1 MSLRLIYGGAGC
13 GKSTFC
19 LKEID
24 KRMEDGFQKALILI
38 VPEQFSFQAEKNLI
52 KVLGEKALLKA
63 QVLSFKRMAHFVSN
77 EVGGM
82 THIHINTAGK
92 NMLLHKIL
100 EENKDE
106 LKFFAKA
113 GRQKG
118 FVNTMSDTITE
129 FKRYNVTP
137 ELLKEAEISLSDEDL
152 KSKITDINL
161 IYSRFEELLREKYI
175 DPEDDL
181 TILCEKLNESRSFDG
196 AEIWI
201 DEFSTFTPQQY
212 KIIEKLLNKAKRIN
226 ITFNTKALNLG
237 GNPEAS
243 DVFLPVKN
251 TENKLIRLCAEN
263 NISYEKPVEI
273 IGDMNS
279 RFKDSI
285 ELQHLEQNLF
295 SYPNKPFIK
304 ENKDI
309 CIFKASNEYSE
320 VESTARSIVSL
331 CRERGARYKDI
342 ALVVR
347 DLTNYNNLI
356 KVIFQQ
362 YDIPYFIDEKR
373 SIDRN
378 PLIILINSIIDIFI
392 NNWSYE
398 AVFAYLKTGLLDIE
412 KEDID
417 LLENYVLANG
427 IRGKK
432 WLEQQW
438 TYRFS
443 YGFEN
448 GELSERETSILLKV
462 NELKLRV
469 VEPLSRLQT
478 KLKGSKIV
486 RDTCTYIYDFLIELS
501 IPEQLEKWIDNFK
514 TIGDN
519 EKVSEYAQVWN
530 MTMELL
536 DQIVEVMGEEKV
548 KLEEYLMLLQTGIN
562 EYKVGLIPP
571 SLDQV
576 LVGSMERVK
585 SHEVAMVYILGV
597 NDGVFPMTA
606 DSEGIL
612 SDRDRLFLKEY
623 GIEIAQDTKSRA
635 REEQF
640 LIYSTFTIPKKYL
653 RVSYP
658 ISNFEG
664 KSLRPS
670 IMISRLKKVFPKL
683 KEESNVVKKYTE
695 EEALE
700 LISLPKPTFNEFT
713 YTVRNEVEGKEA
725 KDIWWEVYRWYLN
738 QEEWKFR
745 SEMAF
750 EGLKY
755 SNQVTPINSQKIKKL
770 YGSPLQFS
778 VSRLEKYAECPFAYY
793 VQYGLKAKER
803 KIYELSAPDL
813 GSFMHG
819 VLDGF
824 SSKLEENHM
833 NWRDIEEAWC
843 ESTVGEIVE
852 VDVNKKTGY
861 ILSSSPR
868 YRYLVERLKRL
879 LTKSVWT
886 IAQHVKSGSF
896 SPAGHE
902 IEFGKSPEFPPIT
915 MEMSSGEK
923 ISLTGR
929 IDRVD
934 EMVTEDGTYLRIID
948 YKSGPK
954 NFKLVDVY
962 YGLQLQLLVYL
973 DAILTNWKKYED
985 SENIPGAIL
994 YFKIDNPI
1002 IAVAGETSEEEI
1014 EREIMKKLKMQGLL
1028 LKDARIIREMDKNME
1043 KYSLVI
1049 PAQMNTDGSLAQNTS
1064 AATREQFQLL
1074 REYVRNIVVSLCE
1087 EMLQGNITIMPCKKK
1102 EYIACTF
1109 CNYSAICKFDVAI
1122 RDNKYKLLIDKSEE
1136 ELWELIKNDL
1146 EKKGGEGN
1154 GRNQMD

>member
-1 MSLRLIYGGAGC
+1 MSLRIVYGGAGS

-19 LKEID
+19 LKDIE
-24 KRMEDGFQKALILI
+24 KRIEEGFQGSLILI

-52 KVLGEKALLKA
+52 KILGEKGLLKA
-63 QVLSFKRMAHFVSN
+63 QVLSFKRMSHYVLN

-82 THIHINTAGK
+82 THVHINSAGK
-92 NMLLHKIL
+92 NILLHKVL
-100 EENKDE
+100 EETKDE

-118 FVNTMSDTITE
+118 FVNTLSDTITE

-137 ELLKEAEISLSDEDL
+137 ELLKEAEAALSDEDL
-152 KSKITDINL
+152 KNKITDINL
-161 IYSRFEELLREKYI
+161 IYSRFEELLHEKYI

-181 TILCEKLNESRSFDG
+181 TILCEKLNESKSFDG

-201 DEFSTFTPQQY
+201 DEFSNFTPQQY
-212 KIIEKLLNKAKRIN
+212 KIIEKLLKKTKRIN
-226 ITFNTKALNLG
+226 VTLNTNVLTG
-237 GNPEAS
+237 GNNVEVS
-243 DVFLPVKN
+243 DIFLSVKN
-251 TENKLIRLCAEN
+251 TENKLLRIIAEN
-263 NISYEKPVEI
+263 NISYDKPMEI
-273 IGDMNS
+273 RGEVIS
-279 RFKDSI
+279 RFMESM
-285 ELQHLEQNLF
+285 ELQHLERNLF
-295 SYPNKPFIK
+295 SYSNKPYAK

-309 CIFKASNEYSE
+309 CIFKATNEYSE
-320 VESTARSIVSL
+320 VESTARSIISL
-331 CRERGARYKDI
+331 CREKGARFKDI

-347 DLTNYNNLI
+347 DLGNYSNLI
-356 KVIFQQ
+356 KVIFGQ

-373 SIDRN
+373 TIDRN
-378 PLIILINSIIDIFI
+378 PLIILLKSIIDIFI
-392 NNWSYE
+392 NNWSYD
-398 AVFAYLKTGLLDIE
+398 AVFAYLKTGLIRIE
-412 KEDID
+412 KEEID
-417 LLENYVLANG
+417 LIENYVLANG
-427 IRGKK
+427 IKGKK
-432 WLEQQW
+432 WFEEQW
-438 TYRFS
+438 TYRLS

-448 GELSERETSILLKV
+448 QDISEKEADILLKV
-462 NELKLRV
+462 NEIKLRV
-469 VEPLSRLQT
+469 VTPLVSLQT
-478 KLKGSKIV
+478 KVKGSKIIK
-486 RDTCTYIYDFLIELS
+486 DTCTSLYDFLIELS
-501 IPEQLEKWIDNFK
+501 VPEQLEKWIENFK
-514 TIGDN
+514 ILGNN

-536 DQIVEVMGEEKV
+536 DQLVEVMGEEKV
-548 KLEEYLMLLQTGIN
+548 KLEDYLKLLETGIN

-585 SHEVAMVYILGV
+585 SHDVEMVYILGV
-597 NDGVFPMTA
+597 NDGVFPMNA

-612 SDRDRLFLKEY
+612 SDRDRLFLKNY

-683 KEESNVVKKYTE
+683 KEESNVIKKYTE
-695 EEALE
+695 DEALE
-700 LISLPKPTFNEFT
+700 LISLPKPTFNELV
-713 YTVRNEVEGKEA
+713 YTVRGEVEGLVA
-725 KDIWWEVYRWYLN
+725 KDIWWEVYRWYLKQDN
-738 QEEWKFR
+738 WNLK
-745 SEMAF
+745 SALAF
-750 EGLKY
+750 EGLRY
-755 SNQVTPINSQKIKKL
+755 SNQVQSVNSQKIKKL

-778 VSRLEKYAECPFAYY
+778 VSRLEKFAECPFAYY

-824 SSKLEENHM
+824 STRLEENNI
-833 NWRDIEEAWC
+833 NWRDIEKTWC
-843 ESTVGEIVE
+843 ENTVGEIVE
-852 VDVNKKTGY
+852 ADVNKKTGY
-861 ILSSSPR
+861 ILASSAR

-886 IAQHVKSGSF
+886 IAEHVKSGSF

-915 MEMSSGEK
+915 MELSSGDK

-934 EMVTEDGTYLRIID
+934 EMITDEGTYLRIID

-954 NFKLVDVY
+954 NFKLIDVY

-973 DAILTNWKKYED
+973 DAILTHWKRYED
-985 SENIPGAIL
+985 SETIPGAIL

-1002 IAVAGETSEEEI
+1002 ISVEGETSSDEI
-1014 EREIMKKLKMQGLL
+1014 EKEIMKKLKMQGLL

-1049 PAQMNTDGSLAQNTS
+1049 PAQLNTDGSLAKNTS

-1074 REYVRNIVVSLCE
+1074 REYVRNTVVSLCE
-1087 EMLQGNITIMPCKKK
+1087 EMLLGNITIMPCKRK

-1136 ELWELIKNDL
+1136 ELWELIKGSV
-1146 EKKGGEGN
+1146 EKKVGEK
-1154 GRNQMD
+1154 

>member
-1 MSLRLIYGGAGC
+1 MSLRLLYGGAGS

-19 LKEID
+19 LKEIGKKID
-24 KRMEDGFQKALILI
+24 EGFEGSLILI

-52 KVLGEKALLKA
+52 KVLGEKSLLKA

-82 THIHINTAGK
+82 THVHINTAGK

-100 EENKDE
+100 VETKDE

-118 FVNTMSDTITE
+118 FVNTISDTITE

-137 ELLKEAEISLSDEDL
+137 ELLREAEVSLSDEDL
-152 KSKITDINL
+152 KGKITDINL
-161 IYSRFEELLREKYI
+161 IYSRFEEQLHEKYI

-181 TILCEKLNESRSFDG
+181 TILAERLNECRSFDG

-212 KIIEKLLNKAKRIN
+212 TIIEKLLGMALRIN
-226 ITFNTKALNLG
+226 VTLNTKALNG
-237 GNPEAS
+237 GNNVEAS
-243 DVFLPVKN
+243 DIFLPVKN
-251 TENKLIRLCAEN
+251 TENKLLRLIAEN
-263 NISYEKPVEI
+263 NISYDKPEEI
-273 IGDMNS
+273 FGNASS
-279 RFKDSI
+279 RFKDSL
-285 ELQHLEQNLF
+285 ELKHLEENLF
-295 SYPNKPFIK
+295 SYPNKPYFK
-304 ENKDI
+304 KNKDI
-309 CIFKASNEYSE
+309 CLFKASNEYSE
-320 VESTARSIVSL
+320 VESTARSIITL
-331 CRERGARYKDI
+331 CRKTGARYKDI

-347 DLTNYNNLI
+347 DLGNYSNII
-356 KVIFQQ
+356 KVIFDQ

-378 PLIILINSIIDIFI
+378 PLIILINSIIDIYI
-392 NNWSYE
+392 NNWSYD
-398 AVFAYLKTGLLDIE
+398 AVFAYLKTGLIGID

-417 LLENYVLANG
+417 ILENYVLANG

-432 WLEQQW
+432 WLEEQW
-438 TYRFS
+438 AYRLS
-443 YGFEN
+443 YGYEN
-448 GELSERETSILLKV
+448 QEIPEKEAEVILKV
-462 NELKLRV
+462 NEIKVKVAAPLIKL
-469 VEPLSRLQT
+469 QA
-478 KLKGSKIV
+478 KIKGSKIIK
-486 RDTCTYIYDFLIELS
+486 DTCTSIYDFLIELS
-501 IPEQLEKWIDNFK
+501 IPSQLEKWIEEFK
-514 TIGDN
+514 TSGNN

-530 MTMELL
+530 LTMDLL
-536 DQIVEVMGEEKV
+536 DQLVEVMGEEKV
-548 KLEEYLMLLQTGIN
+548 KLEEFLNLLQTGID

-585 SHEVAMVYILGV
+585 SHEVTMVYILGV

-612 SDRDRLFLKEY
+612 SDRDRLFLKNY

-640 LIYSTFTIPKKYL
+640 MIYSTFTIPKKYL
-653 RVSYP
+653 RISYP

-670 IMISRLKKVFPKL
+670 IMISRLKKVFPNL
-683 KEESNVVKKYTE
+683 KEESNMIQKFTD

-700 LISLPKPTFNEFT
+700 LISLPKPTFNELV

-725 KDIWWEVYRWYLN
+725 NEIWWEVYRWYLK
-738 QEEWKFR
+738 QEDWNLK
-745 SEMAF
+745 SIMAF
-750 EGLKY
+750 EGLRY
-755 SNQVTPINSQKIKKL
+755 SNQVHSVDSQKIKKL

-824 SSKLEENHM
+824 STKLEENHM
-833 NWRDIEEAWC
+833 NWRDIEESWC
-843 ESTVGEIVE
+843 ENTVGEIVE

-861 ILSSSPR
+861 ILASSPR

-896 SPAGHE
+896 TPAGHE
-902 IEFGKSPEFPPIT
+902 IEFGKSLEFPPIT
-915 MEMSSGEK
+915 MELTSGEM

-934 EMVTEDGTYLRIID
+934 EMITEEGTYLRIID

-973 DAILTNWKKYED
+973 DAILTNWKRYENT
-985 SENIPGAIL
+985 ENIPGAIL

-1002 IAVAGETSEEEI
+1002 ISVVGETGEAEI
-1014 EREIMKKLKMQGLL
+1014 EKEIMKKLKMQGLL
-1028 LKDARIIREMDKNME
+1028 LKDARIIREMDKDME
-1043 KYSLVI
+1043 RYSLVI
-1049 PAQMNTDGSLAQNTS
+1049 PAQVNADGSLSKNTS
-1064 AATREQFQLL
+1064 AATLEQFQLL
-1074 REYVRNIVVSLCE
+1074 REYVRNTVVSLCE
-1087 EMLQGNITIMPCKKK
+1087 EMLQGNITINPCKKK
-1102 EYIACTF
+1102 DYVACAF
-1109 CNYSAICKFDVAI
+1109 CKFSAICKFDVAI

-1136 ELWELIKNDL
+1136 ELWELIKNSVDGK
-1146 EKKGGEGN
+1146 EGEN
-1154 GRNQMD
+1154 